1 MKGFLMAVVLMIC
14 LTLVF
19 SLSAF
24 AEQAE
29 DKETHKVEAAK
40 EVELVHS
47 EKPPVSGSV
56 GLSLFNKYVF
66 RGYELSADSVVI
78 QPSVSVSYKYFS
90 ASFWGNI
97 DSKETPTQS
106 FVPDKADEKSFNE
119 TDLTLSYTFV
129 IDKLSMT
136 AGYIYYGTKYAM
148 ETEELFLTLGYDT
161 LLKPTLSVYRDI
173 TEYPGTYVNLSVAHS
188 LPLIKDITLDLSA
201 SAGYFVGDDDYWNT
215 FESSTGGYTGDK
227 YKALH
232 DGMIKAGLTIPVAK
246 NVSVQPVAQYWFP
259 LSNKARKTI
268 DGSSY
273 NFNGK
278 LDDTLVAGVNMTL
291 GF

>member
-1 MKGFLMAVVLMIC
+1 MMKSLWAVILMVLF
-14 LTLVF
+14 TLG
-19 SLSAF
+19 LSCGAF
-24 AEQAE
+24 AGQAE

-47 EKPPVSGSV
+47 DKPPVSGSA
-56 GLSLFNKYVF
+56 GLGVFNKYVF

-97 DSKETPTQS
+97 DSEENPTQS
-106 FVPDKADEKSFNE
+106 FVPDRADEKSFNE

-136 AGYIYYGTKYAM
+136 AGYIYYGTKYAA

-173 TEYPGTYVNLSVAHS
+173 TEYSGTYVNLAVAHS
-188 LPLIKDITLDLSA
+188 IPLIKDITLDLGA
-201 SAGYFVGDDDYWNT
+201 SAGYFVGDNDYWNT
-215 FESSTGGYTGDK
+215 FEESTADYTGDK

-232 DGMIKAGLTIPVAK
+232 DGMVKAGLTIPVAETI
-246 NVSVQPVAQYWFP
+246 SVQPVVQYWFP
-259 LSNKARKTI
+259 LSNKAKKTI

-291 GF
+291 SF

>member
-1 MKGFLMAVVLMIC
+1 MKGIWTVVLMVLC
-14 LTLVF
+14 TLGF
-19 SLSAF
+19 SFGAF

-29 DKETHKVEAAK
+29 EKETHKVEAPK
-40 EVELVHS
+40 EVLLVHA
-47 EKPPVSGSV
+47 EEPPVSGSA
-56 GLSLFNKYVF
+56 GLSVFNKYIF
-66 RGYELSADSVVI
+66 RGYELSAKSVVV

-97 DSKETPTQS
+97 DSQENPTQS
-106 FVPDKADEKSFNE
+106 FVPDRADEKSFNE

-136 AGYIYYGTKYAM
+136 AGYIYYGTKYAA

-173 TEYPGTYVNLSVAHS
+173 TEYPGTYVNLSLAHS
-188 LPLIKDITLDLSA
+188 LPLVKDITLDLGA
-201 SAGYFVGDDDYWNT
+201 SAGYFAGDNDYWNT
-215 FESSTGGYTGDK
+215 YESSTGAYTGDE
-227 YKALH
+227 YKAFH
-232 DGMIKAGLTIPVAK
+232 DGMVKAGLTVPVAE
-246 NVSVQPVAQYWFP
+246 NISVQPVVQYWFP
-259 LSNKARKTI
+259 LSNKAKKTV

-291 GF
+291 SF